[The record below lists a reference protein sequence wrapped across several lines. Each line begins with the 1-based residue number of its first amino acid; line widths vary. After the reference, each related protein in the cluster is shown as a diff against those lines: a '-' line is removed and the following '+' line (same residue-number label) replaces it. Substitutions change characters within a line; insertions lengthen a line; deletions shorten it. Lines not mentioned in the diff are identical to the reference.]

1 MRVPGLIG
9 GLKSYRHVMKEHQC
23 VKQIICH
30 AVLRHVFK
38 NVIGNALKCARR
50 TIMELKQEDIRM
62 DTFRTAGMKTN
73 ETDNAV
79 RLIHI
84 PTGVTVSYSA
94 GHSLHE
100 NRAIAMRMLK
110 EQVGKMNVLCDEMDS
125 TGKNV
130 LI

>member
-1 MRVPGLIG
+1 MADKKSVT
-9 GLKSYRHVMKEHQC
+9 LKRNEYMSE
-23 VKQIICH
+23 
-30 AVLRHVFK
+30 LEF
-38 NVIGNALKCARR
+38 ARR
-50 TIMELKQEDIRM
+50 TIMELKQEDVRM
-62 DTFRTAGMKTN
+62 DTFRTADMKTN

-100 NRAIAMRMLK
+100 NKAIAMRMLK

-125 TGKNV
+125 AGKNMLV
-130 LI
+130 